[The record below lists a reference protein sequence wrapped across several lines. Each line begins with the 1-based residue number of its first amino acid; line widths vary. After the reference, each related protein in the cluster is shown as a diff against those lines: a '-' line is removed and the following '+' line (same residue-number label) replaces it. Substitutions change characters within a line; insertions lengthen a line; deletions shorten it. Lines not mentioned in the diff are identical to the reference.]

1 MGSRGVIEF
10 PFLSVWNYYSEWM
23 AIKVNVTLVKVI
35 VTLGHYQFMVIVI
48 FAHNLYSVIVTFDN
62 QVTYAKHHYLG
73 PI

>member
-1 MGSRGVIEF
+1 
-10 PFLSVWNYYSEWM
+10 M

-62 QVTYAKHHYLG
+62 QVTYAKHHYLE